1 MDPTIAENL
10 INEGL
15 SIYFEV
21 PMGPLSLK
29 PQVRNL
35 TINDLQTS
43 SLCSWG
49 DTTGI

>member
-10 INEGL
+10 INAGL
-15 SIYFEV
+15 STFFELQV
-21 PMGPLSLK
+21 GPLSLK